1 MHESERPKVLADLI
15 EATAA
20 WKRAALVLVV
30 LLLFSPPSAV
40 RAGTHVWT
48 TNGPSAPATTLV
60 LDPSRPAT
68 MYVDGGYF
76 KSTDGGG
83 SWSVNVNG
91 VSAHRRS
98 MVIDPV
104 VHSTLY
110 AGTGDGGVFK
120 SINSAATWMPMNAGL
135 TNNFRTATVY
145 ALAIDPRIPATLYAG
160 TDGNLGAAAVY
171 KTTDGALTWMPM
183 GGGFP
188 AEAGV
193 ETIVIDPK
201 TPSTVYAATI
211 DDGVFKST
219 DSGGTW
225 FAVNNGIAPHL
236 IQIGPLA
243 IDPVTPT
250 TIYAG
255 TQGGVYKSTNG
266 AASWTLMSD
275 TLGMVYALEF
285 PTRTSVESLAI
296 DPTRSSTLY
305 AGTGFGGVFK
315 SMDAGV
321 TWVPVNAGLPVL
333 SPYNTF
339 ATIHALAVDPITPTT
354 VYLGTYS
361 ANGGVYRIDQQD
373 VAPTLS
379 PTATFMPTARPTET
393 TRPTSTPISIAT
405 PPTTMTPPTTSS
417 TATQTTA
424 APSTPTQVPPPHV
437 GCTGD
442 CNGTGEVTINEL
454 LLGVNIAL
462 GNMSAAACPAFGK
475 GGEVA
480 VTVADLVRAVG
491 AALNGCPLAFT
502 ATVPPGTASPM
513 PTATARFVD
522 NGDGTITDLKTN
534 LTWEQKREGGGCLHC
549 ADDVYAWEP
558 GLALSGTPSVFDWL
572 AQVNAGLQP
581 PISSGLGGHQDWR
594 LPNRDELW
602 TLIDCDRGPIC
613 IDSMFRAASDAP
625 YWTFTTRGDEPSRAW
640 EIGFSLGMV
649 YDAPKHVNAHVI
661 AVRGGQPVQIPGGD
675 TTRFVDHFDGT
686 VTDTETG
693 LMWEVKVPG
702 ADCPRCVEDR
712 YAWEPGRA
720 TSTSPSMW
728 DWLSQLNGYFTG
740 VGPAQPGLAGYSDWR
755 IPSRDEL
762 LTLVRCGTAVCADPA
777 LGPTGLVVPYWTS
790 TSIASTSGRT
800 WLVEFTS
807 GTVTDGPKSVTAY
820 VRAVRGVARA
830 VP

>member
-1 MHESERPKVLADLI
+1 MHESARLTFLHGSIAARAVRGRRAAVVPLVFFVVLAP
-15 EATAA
+15 A
-20 WKRAALVLVV
+20 
-30 LLLFSPPSAV
+30 AV
-40 RAGTHVWT
+40 RAGTRIWT
-48 TNGPSAPATTLV
+48 TTGPPAPAATLV

-68 MYVDGGYF
+68 LYLDGGSF

-83 SWSVNVNG
+83 SWSVNLNG
-91 VSAHRRS
+91 VSAHS

-110 AGTGDGGVFK
+110 AGGESGIFK
-120 SINSAATWMPMNAGL
+120 STNSTATWTPMNAGL
-135 TNNFRTATVY
+135 TNDFRTATVY
-145 ALAIDPRIPATLYAG
+145 GLAIDPHTPSTLYAG
-160 TDGNLGAAAVY
+160 SDGNLGAAAVY
-171 KTTDGALTWMPM
+171 KTTDGALTWMRM
-183 GGGFP
+183 GTGFP
-188 AEAGV
+188 ANAGV
-193 ETIVIDPK
+193 ETLVIDPK

-275 TLGMVYALEF
+275 TLAMVYALEF
-285 PTRTSVESLAI
+285 PTRTSVTSLAI
-296 DPTRSSTLY
+296 DPSRPSTVY

-315 SMDAGV
+315 STDAGA
-321 TWVPVNAGLPVL
+321 TWAAFNIGLPVL

-339 ATIHALAVDPITPTT
+339 ATIHALAVDPISPTT

-373 VAPTLS
+373 VLPTPS
-379 PTATFMPTARPTET
+379 PTATSTPAQRPTDT
-393 TRPTSTPISIAT
+393 TRPTSTPISTAT
-405 PPTTMTPPTTSS
+405 APATVAPPTIAS
-417 TATQTTA
+417 TAMHT
-424 APSTPTQVPPPHV
+424 PGSSSTPTSAATPHV
-437 GCTGD
+437 ACAGD

-502 ATVPPGTASPM
+502 ATVSPGTASPM

-572 AQVNAGLQP
+572 ARVNGDPQP
-581 PISSGLGGHQDWR
+581 STSSLGLGGRRDWR

-602 TLIDCDRGPIC
+602 TLVDCGRGPIC

-625 YWTFTTRGDEPSRAW
+625 YWTFTTRGDGPSRAW
-640 EIGFSLGMV
+640 EIGFYLGLV

-661 AVRGGQPVQIPGGD
+661 AVRGGQPVQIPSGD
-675 TTRFVDHFDGT
+675 TPRFIDHFDGT
-686 VTDTETG
+686 VTDTFTG
-693 LMWEVKVPG
+693 LMWEAKVPG

-755 IPSRDEL
+755 IPSRAEMESVVD
-762 LTLVRCGTAVCADPA
+762 CSNSSPCIDPA
-777 LGPTGLVVPYWTS
+777 FGSTATGLYWTS
-790 TSIASTSGRT
+790 TTLGQTPSKAWKVGFGAGNVNDGSTNTLG
-800 WLVEFTS
+800 
-807 GTVTDGPKSVTAY
+807 Y
-820 VRAVRGVARA
+820 VRAVRGAQ
-830 VP
+830 

>member
-1 MHESERPKVLADLI
+1 MHRSERPTFSAHSIDAIAVWSRPA
-15 EATAA
+15 
-20 WKRAALVLVV
+20 V
-30 LLLFSPPSAV
+30 LLLVLLLCSRPAAV
-40 RAGTHVWT
+40 RAGTRIWT
-48 TNGPSAPATTLV
+48 TSGPPAPVATLV

-68 MYVDGGYF
+68 VYVDGGSF
-76 KSTDGGG
+76 RSTDGGG

-91 VSAHRRS
+91 VSAHS

-110 AGTGDGGVFK
+110 AGGEGGVFK
-120 SINSAATWMPMNAGL
+120 STNSAATWTPMNAGL

-145 ALAIDPRIPATLYAG
+145 AVAIDPETPATLYAG
-160 TDGNLGAAAVY
+160 TDGNLGAPAVY
-171 KTTDGALTWMPM
+171 KTTDGALTWTRM
-183 GGGFP
+183 GNGFP

-201 TPSTVYAATI
+201 TPSTLYAASI

-219 DSGGTW
+219 DGGATW
-225 FAVNNGIAPHL
+225 LVMNNGIAPHL

-275 TLGMVYALEF
+275 SLGVVYELEF

-296 DPTRSSTLY
+296 DPRRPSTLY
-305 AGTGFGGVFK
+305 AGTGFGGIFK
-315 SMDAGV
+315 TTDAGA
-321 TWVPVNAGLPVL
+321 TWAAFNVGLPVL
-333 SPYNTF
+333 SPYGTF
-339 ATIHALAVDPITPTT
+339 ATIHALVVDPVSPST
-354 VYLGTYS
+354 VYLGTS
-361 ANGGVYRIDQQD
+361 STNGGVYRIDQQD
-373 VAPTLS
+373 VAPTQS
-379 PTATFMPTARPTET
+379 PTATFTPTARPTDT
-393 TRPTSTPISIAT
+393 TRPTSTPISTAT
-405 PPTTMTPPTTSS
+405 APATVVPPTTAS
-417 TATQTTA
+417 TATDTA
-424 APSTPTQVPPPHV
+424 TALSTPTSAATPHV
-437 GCTGD
+437 ACAGD

-462 GNMSAAACPAFGK
+462 GSMSVAACPAFGK

-502 ATVPPGTASPM
+502 PTVPPGTASPM

-572 AQVNAGLQP
+572 AQVNGEPQL
-581 PISSGLGGHQDWR
+581 SMSFGLGGHSDWR
-594 LPNRDELW
+594 LPSRDELW
-602 TLIDCDRGPIC
+602 TLVDCGRGPIC

-640 EIGFSLGMV
+640 EIGFYLGLV

-661 AVRGGQPVQIPGGD
+661 AVRGGQPVSIPGRD
-675 TTRFVDHFDGT
+675 TPRFIDHFDGT
-686 VTDTETG
+686 VTDTATG
-693 LMWEVKVPG
+693 LMWETKVPG
-702 ADCPRCVEDR
+702 TGCPRCVEDR

-728 DWLSQLNGYFTG
+728 DWVSQLNGYFTG

-755 IPSRDEL
+755 IPSRAEMESVVD
-762 LTLVRCGTAVCADPA
+762 CSNSSPCIDPA
-777 LGPTGLVVPYWTS
+777 FGSTATGLYWTS
-790 TSIASTSGRT
+790 TTLGQTPSKAWKVGFGAGNVS
-800 WLVEFTS
+800 
-807 GTVTDGPKSVTAY
+807 DGSKNTLGY
-820 VRAVRGVARA
+820 VRAVRGA
-830 VP
+830 P